1 MAGLA
6 SIAFER
12 ARVFGTPLGQL
23 EHDLE
28 EAGGKFDEET
38 GLITV
43 LDEEG
48 AKT

>member
-23 EHDLE
+23 EEDLE
-28 EAGGKFDEET
+28 EAGGKFDRKT
-38 GLITV
+38 GLLTV
-43 LDEEG
+43 LDEQ
-48 AKT
+48 